1 MRESEKKDPH
11 KPQSPG
17 AFTLPQRARAE
28 LWGGKRKVPVPQK
41 CASIQSEPVLF
52 FDNKPSGSIPAIEL
66 LTIPELAEFLKI
78 SATGV
83 RRLQQ
88 KRAIPFIPVGG
99 SIRFLKSDII
109 SYLEKRRVE
118 SIGE

>member
-1 MRESEKKDPH
+1 MRETEKKDPH

-52 FDNKPSGSIPAIEL
+52 FDNEPNDSSPTIEL
-66 LTIPELAEFLKI
+66 LTITEVAELLKHAKFVVI
-78 SATGV
+78 
-83 RRLQQ
+83 Q
-88 KRAIPFIPVGG
+88 F
-99 SIRFLKSDII
+99 
-109 SYLEKRRVE
+109 
-118 SIGE
+118 